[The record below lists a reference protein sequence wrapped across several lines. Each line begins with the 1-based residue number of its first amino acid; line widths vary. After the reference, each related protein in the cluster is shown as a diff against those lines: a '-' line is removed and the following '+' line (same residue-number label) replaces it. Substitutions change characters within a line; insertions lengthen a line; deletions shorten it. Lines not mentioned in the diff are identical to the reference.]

1 MDDMGLMRAFW
12 RVLIAVPPVWILVL
26 NQLLFVQVGLAE
38 SQSPHLRLVHQ
49 DAIVNCKG
57 NILYKEAVK
66 VADDVLLDPTGFLA
80 EHYDTNED
88 GKVDV
93 VAFSTAIGTRGD
105 HRVNPVYW
113 MVDLDF
119 DGKPDAVYIDKKGLG
134 KCTDIVLYEELF
146 ERELSDEVPSRDRG
160 RGM

>member
-1 MDDMGLMRAFW
+1 MLRRLW

-66 VADDVLLDPTGFLA
+66 IGPDQILITSGMYA
-80 EHYDTNED
+80 EHYDTNGD
-88 GKVDV
+88 GKFDV
-93 VAFSTAIGTRGD
+93 VALSTAIGANGD
-105 HRVNPVYW
+105 HRVNPVFW

-119 DGKPDAVYIDKKGLG
+119 DGKPDAVYVDKNGLG
-134 KCTDIVLYEELF
+134 KCSDIVLYEELF
-146 ERELSDEVPSRDRG
+146 EGELSDEVPSRDRG